1 MDVAAVQFVCLGLWG
16 GVLLEIKDRVAVGLT
31 FGVGDWA

>member
-1 MDVAAVQFVCLGLWG
+1 MWLLCSLCVWGYRG